1 MNKDFTVHR
10 MMLLFCLVTILLTY
24 VQPGRAQNQPVA
36 KLNSSNAHR
45 KVEVSLEEVL
55 VKLQKNYNVAFLY
68 ESDLVS
74 EKTIAEDIRE
84 DQSLEE
90 ILKSILDPFHMK
102 FTKINET
109 SYAISLN
116 SEANSKEI
124 KANLRSQPP
133 PEEDM
138 LVKVSGTVLDE
149 TQRPIPGA
157 NVVVKGTTVGTSTD
171 VEGRYSMETSED
183 ATLVFSFIGYITQE
197 IRVGNQTLIDVSLA
211 PDVMQLAEVVV
222 VGASIKK
229 TDLTGAVSALDG
241 EKLTEIPTTSIT
253 QAMSGRM
260 SGVLIQ
266 NSSGVSGGASI
277 QIRGNNSIQF
287 GTNPIFVVD
296 GLVIEGGF
304 NLINPNDIE
313 SINVLKDASST
324 AIYGSRGANGV
335 VLVTTKKGKRNQ
347 GRVNYDAWVGIQEF
361 SKIMPRLGAQDIFN
375 LRVDAFANAF
385 IDNNPTINRQGYIDN
400 IILNKDLDFAF
411 AEYELETIESGK
423 SYNWLDEVTRSG
435 TQQNHSISASKGTD
449 DGSYYLSFNY
459 ANNKGLMKNSDYTR
473 ITGRLNLEQNI
484 KPWLK
489 FGSNTTFA
497 RSHETYV
504 QGSVFSI
511 ANGANP
517 LLPINN
523 EINYLKWS
531 GMEVI
536 DDYNPIRSLR
546 IDGDG
551 YQTRLLSSNYV
562 NIKPIENLNLR
573 STLSVDLMDQKDLW
587 YAPRDIGQSVRNST
601 DGTAQ
606 QRNDHWVNWQWEN
619 TASFDALQ
627 GDHNLNILGGFSM
640 MQNKWDY
647 NQVDALGFASD
658 DFSYRNIGSSYLRE
672 RTGLNSDFTTN
683 SLMSYI
689 GRANY
694 SFKEKY
700 FATVTARYD
709 GSSRFGDGNKWG
721 LFPSVALGWTFTEES
736 FFKNLNLTFIDFAKL
751 RTGYGIAGNQNIPN
765 FAYRTLYSPQFSN
778 GSTTYVST
786 GRLGNPGLVWEKQ
799 KQLNAGID
807 LTFLNHAL
815 NVSVDYFT
823 INNEDLLMQRTLST
837 TTGFNNVISNVGAMQ
852 NRGVEISIDAKL
864 MRRKDISWSVSGNIS
879 TARNK
884 VTRLYGD
891 VTEIFN
897 KGGFTGVEI
906 QREGN
911 LFLNQ
916 SLNSIYAY
924 RFDRIAQESDMDFV
938 SSLDLGGRIVR
949 PGDILPK
956 DIDENGIIN
965 DDDRVVVGIRDPKFY
980 GGVTSDLMYKNFSI
994 NAVITYNYGAKRVSN
1009 LYESYMN
1016 GSGMSA
1022 AHEDMLNRWTPTN
1035 TNTNVPRAYNGGGR
1049 YGIWDVDLGVQD
1061 ASFVRL
1067 SALTFAYNLPDEK
1080 LRKLKVQNVR
1090 VYITG
1095 SNLFLRTR
1103 YKGYDPE
1110 GGDGYPMSRMMVT
1123 GINIGF

>member
-1 MNKDFTVHR
+1 MNNDFTVHR
-10 MMLLFCLVTILLTY
+10 MVLFFCLVILLLTY
-24 VQPGRAQNQPVA
+24 AQPARAQNQPMA
-36 KLNSSNAHR
+36 KLKLSNANR
-45 KVEVSLEEVL
+45 KAEVSLEEVL
-55 VKLQKNYNVAFLY
+55 NKLQKNYNVAFIY
-68 ESDLVS
+68 ESNLVS
-74 EKTIAEDIRE
+74 EKTLAEDIRADE
-84 DQSLEE
+84 SLEE
-90 ILKSILDPFHMK
+90 ILKSILDPFNMK

-109 SYAISLN
+109 SYAISVN
-116 SEANSKEI
+116 SETSSKEN
-124 KANLRSQPP
+124 KANPRSPPP
-133 PEEDM
+133 PEEDT

-149 TQRPIPGA
+149 TQKPIPGA

-171 VEGRYSMETSED
+171 IEGRYSMETSDD

-241 EKLTEIPTTSIT
+241 EKLTEIPTTSIP

-385 IDNNPTINRQGYIDN
+385 IDNNPTIDRQGYIDN

-658 DFSYRNIGSSYLRE
+658 DFSYIE
-672 RTGLNSDFTTN
+672 T
-683 SLMSYI
+683 
-689 GRANY
+689 
-694 SFKEKY
+694 
-700 FATVTARYD
+700 
-709 GSSRFGDGNKWG
+709 
-721 LFPSVALGWTFTEES
+721 
-736 FFKNLNLTFIDFAKL
+736 
-751 RTGYGIAGNQNIPN
+751 
-765 FAYRTLYSPQFSN
+765 
-778 GSTTYVST
+778 
-786 GRLGNPGLVWEKQ
+786 
-799 KQLNAGID
+799 
-807 LTFLNHAL
+807 
-815 NVSVDYFT
+815 
-823 INNEDLLMQRTLST
+823 
-837 TTGFNNVISNVGAMQ
+837 
-852 NRGVEISIDAKL
+852 
-864 MRRKDISWSVSGNIS
+864 
-879 TARNK
+879 
-884 VTRLYGD
+884 
-891 VTEIFN
+891 
-897 KGGFTGVEI
+897 
-906 QREGN
+906 
-911 LFLNQ
+911 
-916 SLNSIYAY
+916 
-924 RFDRIAQESDMDFV
+924 
-938 SSLDLGGRIVR
+938 
-949 PGDILPK
+949 
-956 DIDENGIIN
+956 
-965 DDDRVVVGIRDPKFY
+965 
-980 GGVTSDLMYKNFSI
+980 
-994 NAVITYNYGAKRVSN
+994 
-1009 LYESYMN
+1009 
-1016 GSGMSA
+1016 
-1022 AHEDMLNRWTPTN
+1022 
-1035 TNTNVPRAYNGGGR
+1035 
-1049 YGIWDVDLGVQD
+1049 
-1061 ASFVRL
+1061 
-1067 SALTFAYNLPDEK
+1067 
-1080 LRKLKVQNVR
+1080 
-1090 VYITG
+1090 
-1095 SNLFLRTR
+1095 
-1103 YKGYDPE
+1103 
-1110 GGDGYPMSRMMVT
+1110 
-1123 GINIGF
+1123 